1 MKLINKIKNFLKKNE
16 LIIEKIQL
24 TIFYI
29 FSILILINST
39 KSTLNKQLNFIIR
52 NKLIKKALTFKIFH
66 YFGSKQK
73 SILWNL
79 VCQELFIKR
88 NIFISSFIVKFNI
101 ILFCIISMLNNVIIL
116 LWNLCFIREK
126 IDIFVTPKSVPIVIQ
141 YIYMSSFCMTLA
153 LYTYF
158 YYIGLLGLIP
168 KYPNFLKV
176 VIDSAVFSLNKR
188 KFKNQRENNNNF

>member
-168 KYPNFLKV
+168 KHPNFLKV